1 MARFARISLAG
12 KVINIERVN
21 DNNAPTE
28 QAGIDF
34 LNNLHNVQGS
44 DPYYKQYFID
54 GTRKN
59 PASIGG
65 EYDPVR
71 DAFIDKKPYTS
82 WTLNETTCRW
92 EAPTPFP
99 GDGKKYEWNEET
111 TSWEEID

>member
-1 MARFARISLAG
+1 MATFARINLAG
-12 KVINIERVN
+12 EVINVEVLA
-21 DNNAPTE
+21 DSVAPTE

-65 EYDPVR
+65 EYDPVK

-111 TSWEEID
+111 TSWEEIA